1 MRSSEINSVGGW
13 ALRRA
18 MLSERRSRTS
28 PAFGRQVQSKYSLAA
43 EAFVHELAS
52 NVLVRVVL
60 NPRRVL
66 LRTDPHANSMKKTS
80 QLLTLL
86 AVGAAA
92 FLISCGKTE
101 TTTTTTSPEVG
112 APISEPVNPT
122 PMPTPPPAS
131 EKRLT
136 IGYSDWPGWVAWEIG
151 IKKGW
156 FAEEGVNVQ
165 FEWMDYV
172 ASMEAYGAGKLD
184 AVTMTNGDAL
194 VTGATAKPSV
204 CVVINDFSN
213 GNDMLIAKPGINSVK
228 DLKGKKV
235 ALEEGFVP
243 HLLVLKALEA
253 NGMSDADITIVN
265 TPTNDTPQVLKS
277 DDISAICAWQPS
289 SGAALK
295 QVAGSK
301 PIYTSRDVP
310 GLIYDGLFVTEYSL
324 KYRRDDW
331 VKVVKVWYR
340 IVDYIKDEG
349 NTDDV
354 LSILSARVNVKP
366 DEYEPFLDGT
376 YILSLEEALDVWRN
390 APGLKSVYGSSEISD
405 AFNVK
410 FEVYKEPIDY
420 TAYFDRTLTKE
431 VAKAMK

>member
-1 MRSSEINSVGGW
+1 MSITHSE
-13 ALRRA
+13 A
-18 MLSERRSRTS
+18 
-28 PAFGRQVQSKYSLAA
+28 SLD
-43 EAFVHELAS
+43 LMMIKP
-52 NVLVRVVL
+52 N
-60 NPRRVL
+60 
-66 LRTDPHANSMKKTS
+66 
-80 QLLTLL
+80 QLLSIFGLCAIALFT
-86 AVGAAA
+86 
-92 FLISCGKTE
+92 SCSKQESPTA
-101 TTTTTTSPEVG
+101 SAPDPEVS
-112 APISEPVNPT
+112 APETAAPAPT
-122 PMPTPPPAS
+122 PSPPPPPKPAPTG
-131 EKRLT
+131 KPLT
-136 IGYSDWPGWVAWEIG
+136 VGYSDWPGWVAWEIG

-184 AVTMTNGDAL
+184 AVSMTNGDAL

-204 CVVINDFSN
+204 CILINDFSN
-213 GNDMLIAKPGINSVK
+213 GNDMVIGKSGVDSVK

-243 HLLVLKALEA
+243 HLLVLKALED
-253 NGMSDADITIVN
+253 NGMSDTDITIVN

-277 DDISAICAWQPS
+277 DEISAICAWQPS
-289 SGAALK
+289 SGTALK
-295 QVAGSK
+295 QVPGSK
-301 PIYTSRDVP
+301 PIYTSKDIP
-310 GLIYDGLFVTEYSL
+310 GLIYDCLFVTEYSL

-340 IVDYIKDEG
+340 IVDYMKDED
-349 NTDDV
+349 NTDDI

-366 DEYEPFLDGT
+366 DEYEPFLNGT
-376 YILSLEEALDVWRN
+376 YILSLEEALIAWRN

-410 FEVYKEPIDY
+410 FEVYKEPVDY
-420 TAYFDRTLTKE
+420 TAYFDRTLTKD